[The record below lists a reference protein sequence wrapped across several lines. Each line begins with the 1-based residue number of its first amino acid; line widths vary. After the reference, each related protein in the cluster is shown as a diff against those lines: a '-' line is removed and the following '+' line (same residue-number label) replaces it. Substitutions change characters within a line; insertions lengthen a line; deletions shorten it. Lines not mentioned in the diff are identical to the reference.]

1 MKSLIIFFISVISF
15 TNASEA
21 SMKFERMDSNGWCSR
36 GSKPKAPSPSY
47 ACYKFIETND
57 DDPSVI
63 FDRRKIKSLE
73 SKKSLKPIYWAG
85 NGAYQYNYLTLYLSE
100 IRINYLDNIAL
111 KEKGLKKL
119 KWKKTTYKLTNKGRW
134 DKFIW

>member
-1 MKSLIIFFISVISF
+1 MKSLIFFFISVISF
-15 TNASEA
+15 TNATEA

-36 GSKPKAPSPSY
+36 GSKPKAPSTRY

-57 DDPSVI
+57 GDTSVI

-100 IRINYLDNIAL
+100 IRINYLDNVARQ
-111 KEKGLKKL
+111 EKGLKKL
-119 KWKKTTYKLTNKGRW
+119 KWKLLIKFLKLMKLFLRNL
-134 DKFIW
+134 

>member
-15 TNASEA
+15 INATEA

-57 DDPSVI
+57 GDPSVI

-100 IRINYLDNIAL
+100 IRINYLDNVARQ
-111 KEKGLKKL
+111 EKGLKKL
-119 KWKKTTYKLTNKGRW
+119 KWKNRTYKLTNKGRW

>member
-1 MKSLIIFFISVISF
+1 MKSLIIFFIAVILF
-15 TNASEA
+15 PNATEA
-21 SMKFERMDSNGWCSR
+21 SIKFERMDSNGWCSR
-36 GSKPKAPSPSY
+36 GSKPKAPSPRY

-57 DDPSVI
+57 GDPSVI

-100 IRINYLDNIAL
+100 IRINYLDNVARQ
-111 KEKGLKKL
+111 EKGLKKL
-119 KWKKTTYKLTNKGRW
+119 KWKNRTYKLTNKGRW